1 MIKYAERGLVSNG
14 LNIDLYNKLF
24 WTCSSIFLLLY
35 HTAITATNLQEENFT
50 DKTISGSLCSDP
62 SKPFNLSKYWTEQ
75 SKNIVLR
82 TVIDKKKENF
92 LIN

>member
-1 MIKYAERGLVSNG
+1 MIKYSERGLVSGG
-14 LNIDLYNKLF
+14 LNLYNKLF

-35 HTAITATNLQEENFT
+35 HTIITAMNLREENFI

-62 SKPFNLSKYWTEQ
+62 SKPFTLSKYWTGNGN

-82 TVIDKKKENF
+82 TVIDTF
-92 LIN
+92 